1 MPMLV
6 KSLKRQLSYI
16 RIDSSDFNK
25 SLSVNSSDEK
35 VVVVDDVFVDT
46 KTVSNEGKTL
56 EEPLDINSLSN

>member
-1 MPMLV
+1 MLV